1 MRIAIPSEDQ
11 VNLGQHVG
19 RCSGFVIVEIVDGAE
34 VGREYRANTFT
45 HHALGDHSHT
55 KEPHHHAGVLQALAD
70 CDMLVS
76 GGMGRGLHADLNAA
90 GIRACLTD
98 RSTIDD
104 VVAAVMA
111 GELVDMPERACQH
124 DHGHGPGE
132 QLHRLT

>member
-1 MRIAIPSEDQ
+1 MRIGIPSEDQ

-34 VGREYRANTFT
+34 VGREYRVNTFT
-45 HHALGDHSHT
+45 HHAQREHSET
-55 KEPHHHAGVLQALAD
+55 KGPHHHAGVIAALGD

-98 RSTIDD
+98 RRTIAD
-104 VVAAVMA
+104 VIAAAIA

-124 DHGHGPGE
+124 EHGHGPGE
-132 QLHRLT
+132 QLHQLS